1 MATRLRLISTALS
14 DIGYVRANNQDS
26 GFAGSRLIAMA
37 DGMGG
42 HAGGDTASTIVIRSL
57 AHIER
62 SEHRGSVGAMASRLV
77 NSLLAAHD
85 AIIGRAQKEPTL
97 AGMGTTVDAVALT
110 HGWWVQVHI
119 GDSRAYL
126 LRDGHLIRMTKDH
139 SYVQHLIDTGRITP
153 EEGRNHPQKNIVMR
167 VLGDF
172 DIDPHPD
179 VALHKA
185 QPGDRWLLC
194 SDGLCGSLEDQTIQE
209 VMLSEPDR
217 AVCAQK
223 LVNMALRAGSTDNV
237 TAVIGDAQTAPA
249 ERWSLIN
256 PNYGVQVPLVAGA
269 AVAGISSIADI
280 VHRPVAQ
287 APLLES
293 EQTPAQKA
301 AALSGRAAEHGG
313 TRHDAVPAED
323 VDSSTTEIA
332 PGQKVAH
339 PADETAQ
346 EEEDIPD
353 TGEIPVVRTPDGHLT
368 ADPSNAAVRREAERR
383 KEEHQK
389 QVAGQAR
396 HRRRVHVAWISSVI
410 GVIVLLTGGF
420 AAYYAWSQ
428 QEHYLGVDD
437 GYVAV
442 YQGVSTDLFGISLS
456 HPVRTTNIRISSLPS
471 SWRGQLNDGIPVSS
485 VEAGLRRAR
494 DIASQSDAIQST
506 KPGSSTKD
514 SAKNSGDGA
523 KSDGSSSDG
532 KKQVDASSDGASGSS
547 GTSTGTSST
556 GKDAR

>member
-1 MATRLRLISTALS
+1 MASRLRLISTALS

-26 GFAGSRLIAMA
+26 GFAGSRIMAMA

-42 HAGGDTASTIVIRSL
+42 HAGGDTASTIVIRTL

-62 SEHRGSVGAMASRLV
+62 SEHRGSVGAMATRLV
-77 NSLLAAHD
+77 KSLLAAHD
-85 AIIGRAQKEPTL
+85 AIIGRAQKEPSL

-209 VMLSEPDR
+209 VMLAEPDR
-217 AVCAQK
+217 AACAQK

-237 TAVIGDAQTAPA
+237 TAVIGDAQAALA
-249 ERWSLIN
+249 ERWSIIN
-256 PNYGVQVPLVAGA
+256 PSYGVQVPLVAGA
-269 AVAGISSIADI
+269 AAAGISSIADI

-287 APLLES
+287 APGLES

-301 AALSGRAAEHGG
+301 AALSGRADGQAQNPQR
-313 TRHDAVPAED
+313 RHDVVPAED
-323 VDSSTTEIA
+323 IDSSTTEIA

-339 PADETAQ
+339 PTDEGD
-346 EEEDIPD
+346 EHDDEDIPD
-353 TGEIPVVRTPDGHLT
+353 TGEIPIVRTPDGHLT
-368 ADPSNAAVRREAERR
+368 ADPSNTAVRREAERR
-383 KEEHQK
+383 KEEHQR
-389 QVAGQAR
+389 QVAGAVR
-396 HRRRVHVAWISSVI
+396 HHRRVVTVWAVSVI
-410 GVIVLLTGGF
+410 AVLGLLLGGF
-420 AAYYAWSQ
+420 AGYYAWSQ
-428 QEHYLGVDD
+428 QQHYLGVSQ
-437 GYVAV
+437 GRVAV
-442 YQGVSTDLFGISLS
+442 YQGVSTSLFGLDLS
-456 HPVRTTNIRISSLPS
+456 HPQKTTDIRVADLPS
-471 SWRGQLNDGIPVSS
+471 SWRSQLREGIPVAS
-485 VEAGLRRAR
+485 VKAGERKAR
-494 DIASQSDAIQST
+494 EIARQSDALQST
-506 KPGSSTKD
+506 KPGSK
-514 SAKNSGDGA
+514 
-523 KSDGSSSDG
+523 KSP
-532 KKQVDASSDGASGSS
+532 DASSSSSASSSQNNSSGSDSKPADSQS
-547 GTSTGTSST
+547 GSQSGS
-556 GKDAR
+556 KDAK

>member
-1 MATRLRLISTALS
+1 MRMAKRLRLISTALS

-26 GFAGSRLIAMA
+26 GFAGSRIIAMA

-42 HAGGDTASTIVIRSL
+42 HAGGDTASTIVIRTL

-62 SEHRGSVGAMASRLV
+62 SEHRGSVGAMATRLV
-77 NSLLAAHD
+77 KSLLAAHD
-85 AIIGRAQKEPTL
+85 AIIGRAQKEPSL
-97 AGMGTTVDAVALT
+97 AGMGTTVDAVSLT

-194 SDGLCGSLEDQTIQE
+194 SDGLCGSLEDETIQQ

-217 AVCAQK
+217 AQCAQK

-249 ERWSLIN
+249 EHWSLIN
-256 PNYGVQVPLVAGA
+256 PNYGVQVPLIAGA
-269 AVAGISSIADI
+269 AVAGISSIADV

-287 APLLES
+287 APSLES
-293 EQTPAQKA
+293 ENTPAQKA
-301 AALSGRAAEHGG
+301 AELSGRLPTITAGQEPHGV
-313 TRHDAVPAED
+313 VPAED
-323 VDSSTTEIA
+323 VNSSTTEIA

-339 PADETAQ
+339 PSEDTAPNSD
-346 EEEDIPD
+346 DIPD
-353 TGEIPVVRTPDGHLT
+353 TGEIPIVRTPDGHLT
-368 ADPSNAAVRREAERR
+368 ADPSNSAVKREAERR
-383 KEEHQK
+383 KEEHQEA
-389 QVAGQAR
+389 VATASR
-396 HRRRVHVAWISSVI
+396 HRLHVRIAWIVSLVAVLALLI
-410 GVIVLLTGGF
+410 GGG
-420 AAYYAWSQ
+420 AGYYAWSQ
-428 QEHYLGVDD
+428 TNYYLGINN

-442 YQGVSTDLFGISLS
+442 YQGVSTNLFGLGLS
-456 HPVRTTNIRISSLPS
+456 HPERTTDIRVSSLPS
-471 SWRGQLNDGIPVSS
+471 SWHSQLAQGIPTDSLQT
-485 VEAGLRRAR
+485 GLARATE
-494 DIASQSDAIQST
+494 IARQSAALQSQQE
-506 KPGSSTKD
+506 
-514 SAKNSGDGA
+514 NRQN
-523 KSDGSSSDG
+523 G
-532 KKQVDASSDGASGSS
+532 KQNTRKSGS
-547 GTSTGTSST
+547 GKNKSSH
-556 GKDAR
+556 GRGRR

>member
-26 GFAGSRLIAMA
+26 GFAGSRIIAMA

-42 HAGGDTASTIVIRSL
+42 HAGGDTASTIVIRTL

-62 SEHRGSVGAMASRLV
+62 SEHRGSIGSMATRLV
-77 NSLLAAHD
+77 KSLLAAHD
-85 AIIGRAQKEPTL
+85 AIIGRAQKEPSL
-97 AGMGTTVDAVALT
+97 SGMGTTVDAVALT

-237 TAVIGDAQTAPA
+237 TAVIGDAQTAPT

-269 AVAGISSIADI
+269 AIAGISSIADV

-287 APLLES
+287 APHLES
-293 EQTPAQKA
+293 EKTPAQKA
-301 AALSGRAAEHGG
+301 AELSGRSATAGQSAGNHGV
-313 TRHDAVPAED
+313 VPAEK
-323 VDSSTTEIA
+323 VTSSTTEIA
-332 PGQKVAH
+332 PGQKVVH
-339 PADETAQ
+339 PADEDND
-346 EEEDIPD
+346 ESDDIPD
-353 TGEIPVVRTPDGHLT
+353 TGEIPIVRTPDGRLT
-368 ADPSNAAVRREAERR
+368 ADPSNTAVKREAERR

-389 QVAGQAR
+389 EVVDASRHHHRTIMAMIISVLAVIAAIIGGCAG
-396 HRRRVHVAWISSVI
+396 
-410 GVIVLLTGGF
+410 
-420 AAYYAWSQ
+420 YYAWSQ
-428 QEHYLGVDD
+428 SKYYVGINER
-437 GYVAV
+437 YVAV
-442 YQGVSTDLFGISLS
+442 YQGVSTNVFGVSLS
-456 HPVRTTNIRISSLPS
+456 HPRQTTTINVYSLPAL
-471 SWRGQLNDGIPVSS
+471 WRSQLAAGIPTDSLQS
-485 VEAGLRRAR
+485 GLRRAQE
-494 DIASQSDAIQST
+494 IAQQSAALQST
-506 KPGSSTKD
+506 QPKKEQSSDQSKDAKSKD
-514 SAKNSGDGA
+514 S
-523 KSDGSSSDG
+523 KSTQSG
-532 KKQVDASSDGASGSS
+532 KKQSTDTSKSDNSKSTSKSDSSS
-547 GTSTGTSST
+547 
-556 GKDAR
+556 KDRS

>member
-26 GFAGSRLIAMA
+26 GFAGTRVMAMA

-42 HAGGDTASTIVIRSL
+42 HAGGDTASTIVIRTL

-62 SEHRGSVGAMASRLV
+62 SEHRGSVGAMATRLV
-77 NSLLAAHD
+77 KSLLAAHD
-85 AIIGRAQKEPTL
+85 AIIGRAQKEPSL

-179 VALHKA
+179 VALHRA

-194 SDGLCGSLEDQTIQE
+194 SDGLCGSLEDKTIQE
-209 VMLSEPDR
+209 VMLAEPDR
-217 AVCAQK
+217 AACAQK

-237 TAVIGDAQTAPA
+237 TAVIGDAQAAPA
-249 ERWSLIN
+249 EHWSLIN
-256 PNYGVQVPLVAGA
+256 PSYGVQVPLVAGA

-287 APLLES
+287 APGLEN
-293 EQTPAQKA
+293 EQTPALKA
-301 AALSGRAAEHGG
+301 AALSGRPEGASASKQH
-313 TRHDAVPAED
+313 HDAVPAED
-323 VDSSTTEIA
+323 IGSSTTEIA

-339 PADETAQ
+339 PADEET
-346 EEEDIPD
+346 EHDEEDIPD
-353 TGEIPVVRTPDGHLT
+353 TGEIPIVRTPDGRLT
-368 ADPSNAAVRREAERR
+368 ADPSNTAVRREAERR
-383 KEEHQK
+383 KEEHQQ
-389 QVAGQAR
+389 QVAAAAR
-396 HRRRVHVAWISSVI
+396 HHRRVVTSWAVSVVA
-410 GVIVLLTGGF
+410 VLGLLLGGF
-420 AAYYAWSQ
+420 AGYYAWSQ
-428 QEHYLGVDD
+428 QQHYLGIED
-437 GYVAV
+437 GYVTV
-442 YQGVSTDLFGISLS
+442 YRGVSTNLFGLRLS
-456 HPVRTTNIRISSLPS
+456 HPEKTTGILAADLPS
-471 SWRGQLNDGIPVSS
+471 SWRSQLAEGIS
-485 VEAGLRRAR
+485 VPSASAGVRRAKE
-494 DIASQSDAIQST
+494 IARQSNALQST
-506 KPGSSTKD
+506 NPGPK
-514 SAKNSGDGA
+514 
-523 KSDGSSSDG
+523 SSSDTDSG
-532 KKQVDASSDGASGSS
+532 RSGPSSNSDTASGS
-547 GTSTGTSST
+547 
-556 GKDAR
+556 KDTK